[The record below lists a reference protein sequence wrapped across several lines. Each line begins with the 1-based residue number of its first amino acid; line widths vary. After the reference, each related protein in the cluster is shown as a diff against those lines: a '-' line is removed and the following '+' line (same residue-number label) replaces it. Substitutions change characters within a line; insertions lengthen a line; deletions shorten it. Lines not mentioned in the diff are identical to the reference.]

1 MNYVVFTHGHFGE
14 RKVEMCSSMEN
25 AQRVA
30 EKWAA
35 ELNCKVII
43 AEVIG
48 TYSRVTEWKPRIP
61 GAQS

>member
-1 MNYVVFTHGHFGE
+1 MNYVVFTHCNFGE
-14 RKVEMCSSMEN
+14 RKIELCSSIEN

-48 TYSRVTEWKPRIP
+48 TYSRVTEWKPRTP
-61 GAQS
+61 GEAK